1 MKAALSS
8 YRLRAQRLVGE
19 PLDSP
24 AEVVGHLCAVQ
35 SQLPDMALWAIGRRC
50 AASLQDVETAF
61 ARGDFVRTHVLR
73 PTWHDV
79 LPTDLRDLLEVTA
92 PRIRQATA
100 SNNRRDGLTRESIE
114 RWADLAIQA
123 VRTHG
128 PLTRPEVEGHLADE
142 GFVRAGNSLAHVMI
156 EAELTG
162 EIHNGP
168 LRGKQHTY
176 AAADL
181 PRSRR
186 TPDERLGWLA
196 RSYGRGHGPFRDR
209 DLAWW
214 STLTLSQ
221 ARRAIA
227 LAELTPI
234 ELAGET
240 HYVAEPPA
248 QADVPPALLL
258 SCFDEYISYAR
269 DPDDYALVGGEV
281 GMVMRTTGLLFVH
294 GALAGSWARS
304 ITAQNVTIEVT
315 PTTPIAATVRAA
327 IEAEAERFGT
337 FANRSVTCVTHALG

>member
-1 MKAALSS
+1 MKAALAP
-8 YRLRAQRLVGE
+8 YRLNAQRLVGD
-19 PLDSP
+19 PLGSP
-24 AEVVGHLCAVQ
+24 AEVVAHLGAVQ

-50 AASLQDVETAF
+50 NASLADVEDAF

-79 LPTDLRDLLEVTA
+79 VPADLRDLLELTA

-100 SNNRRDGLTRESIE
+100 SNNRRDGLTRERIE
-114 RWADLAIQA
+114 RWADLAIEA

-128 PLTRPEVEGHLADE
+128 PLTRPEVERHLADE
-142 GFVRAGNSLAHVMI
+142 GFVREGNSLAHVMI

-162 EIHNGP
+162 EIHNGA

-181 PRSRR
+181 PPSRR
-186 TPDERLGWLA
+186 TPDERLAWLA
-196 RSYGRGHGPFRDR
+196 RGYGRGHGPFRDK

-221 ARRAIA
+221 ARHAIA
-227 LAELTPI
+227 LAELAPV

-248 QADVPPALLL
+248 EAHVPPALLL

-269 DPDDYALVGGEV
+269 DADDYALVGGEV
-281 GMVMRTTGLLFVH
+281 GMVMRTTGLLFVD

-304 ITAQNVTIEVT
+304 ITAKNIAVEVT
-315 PTTPIAATVRAA
+315 PTTPIARSIHAA
-327 IEAEAERFGT
+327 IEAEAERFGA
-337 FANRSVTCVTHALG
+337 FANRPVTCVTHALG